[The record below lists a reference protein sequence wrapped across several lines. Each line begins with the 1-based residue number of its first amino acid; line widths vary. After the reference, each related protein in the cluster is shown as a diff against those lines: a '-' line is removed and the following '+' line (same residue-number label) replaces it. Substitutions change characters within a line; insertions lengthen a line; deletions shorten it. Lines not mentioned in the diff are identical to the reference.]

1 LFTIHERFVDTDFA
15 MPNGG
20 AAAAA
25 TMVCRVELLLGI
37 DMGTGSTKGVLVDT
51 SGSVI
56 ASETIA
62 HSMNLPRPGWAEVD
76 AEAMWWREVCEI
88 SAALIAQMP
97 SGAALAGMCVSGV
110 GPCLVLC
117 DQNLTPLRPAI
128 LYGID
133 TRAIDEI
140 ASLTAEFGEQNIL
153 DRAGTLLSSQAVGPK
168 LEWVRRHEPQVFE
181 RAAGWY
187 GSNSYVAAK
196 LTGEYV
202 MDHHTASQC
211 DPLYATREFDW
222 NHEWAQRICG
232 HLPLPRLVWPSDVV
246 GAVSPAAAAATG
258 VPAGTPVAAGTV
270 DAYSE
275 AFSVGVRRPG
285 DQMLM
290 YGSTMFLVQII
301 DEYYSDPTL
310 WTTAGVDHQ
319 SLALAAGTSTAG
331 SLIGWLQR
339 VTGGASFE
347 DLMAE
352 AQSVPPGSE
361 GLLVLPYLAGERTPV
376 LDPQARG
383 VLAGLTLRHGRGHLF
398 ALPTKAFR
406 SASGRSWNA
415 STTPTPACGPLLSV
429 GDCAARSG
437 RRRSAISRGAHSWSP
452 NKPSVQVTVTPFW
465 PRSAS
470 ALSHRPLTGRR
481 SRGRSSRIRA
491 TAISTTTCTRH
502 GRSCTPPP
510 RVRCTGWP
518 PPIPTEVSPSC
529 SRHRP
534 ECRRR

>member
-1 LFTIHERFVDTDFA
+1 
-15 MPNGG
+15 
-20 AAAAA
+20 
-25 TMVCRVELLLGI
+25 MVCRVDLLLGI
-37 DMGTGSTKGVLVDT
+37 DMGTGSTKGVLVNA
-51 SGSVI
+51 SGLVI

-88 SAALIAQMP
+88 STALMAQVP
-97 SGAALAGMCVSGV
+97 SGGALAGMCVSGV

-117 DQNLTPLRPAI
+117 DQDLTPLRPAI
-128 LYGID
+128 LYGVD
-133 TRAIDEI
+133 TRATAEI
-140 ASLTAEFGEQNIL
+140 ESLTAEFGEQNIL

-187 GSNSYVAAK
+187 GSNSYIAAK

-211 DPLYATREFDW
+211 DPLYAIREFGW
-222 NHEWAQRICG
+222 NHEWAKRICG

-246 GAVSPAAAAATG
+246 GAVSPPAAAATG

-310 WTTAGVDHQ
+310 WTTAGVDHH

-331 SLIGWLQR
+331 SLIGWLR
-339 VTGGASFE
+339 RITGGASFE

-376 LDPQARG
+376 FDPEARG
-383 VLAGLTLRHGRGHLF
+383 VVAGLTLRHGRGHLF
-398 ALPTKAFR
+398 RAAYEGISFGIRQILERFDDAHTGMRTVAVGGGLR
-406 SASGRSWNA
+406 SPIWA
-415 STTPTPACGPLLSV
+415 
-429 GDCAARSG
+429 
-437 RRRSAISRGAHSWSP
+437 
-452 NKPSVQVTVTPFW
+452 Q
-465 PRSAS
+465 
-470 ALSHRPLTGRR
+470 ALSDITGRPQLVPEQAIGASYGDALLAAIGVGLVPPTTDWAKVAR
-481 SRGRSSRIRA
+481 EIKPNPRNRDLYDDLYA
-491 TAISTTTCTRH
+491 TWLELYPATKSQ
-502 GRSCTPPP
+502 
-510 RVRCTGWP
+510 V
-518 PPIPTEVSPSC
+518 
-529 SRHRP
+529 HRLAATDP
-534 ECRRR
+534 G